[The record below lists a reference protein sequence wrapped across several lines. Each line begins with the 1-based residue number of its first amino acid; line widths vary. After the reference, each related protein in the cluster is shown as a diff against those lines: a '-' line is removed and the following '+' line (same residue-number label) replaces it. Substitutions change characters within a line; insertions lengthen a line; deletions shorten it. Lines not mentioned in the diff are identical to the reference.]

1 MKSASLY
8 MTQSASQEV
17 RKHLASQGLILK
29 KSTME
34 GSIDQQSFS
43 LKSGFQVKRINK
55 TNSSASYQSEDLGK
69 EVILLSLIFPSVK
82 GAGSW
87 GGVKGTGQLVKGLP
101 CKSEDLSSLHRTHTK
116 ASRNGGICLSS

>member
-29 KSTME
+29 RSTME
-34 GSIDQQSFS
+34 GSLDQQSFS

-82 GAGSW
+82 SAGSW
-87 GGVKGTGQLVKGLP
+87 GGVLKGQV
-101 CKSEDLSSLHRTHTK
+101 
-116 ASRNGGICLSS
+116 NW